1 MKMANNKL
9 NDSYQ
14 AVSQDFNQL
23 VKDARMLFEEAT
35 TLTGEK
41 ANEAIKRG
49 MELLDVA
56 SKKLHEAQNSVMV
69 SAKEASDCTEVYVKE
84 NPWRSLGAAAG
95 VGLVI
100 GLIVGRRR

>member
-1 MKMANNKL
+1 MAKNKF
-9 NDSYQ
+9 NSSYQ
-14 AVSQDFNQL
+14 AVTQDFNEL
-23 VKDARMLFEEAT
+23 VKDAQMLFEEAT

-49 MELLDVA
+49 MELLEVA
-56 SKKLHEAQNSVMV
+56 RKKLYEAQNSVIN

-84 NPWRSLGAAAG
+84 NPWRAIGTAAG

-100 GLIVGRRR
+100 GLFIGRRR

>member
-1 MKMANNKL
+1 
-9 NDSYQ
+9 
-14 AVSQDFNQL
+14 
-23 VKDARMLFEEAT
+23 MLFEEAT

-49 MELLDVA
+49 MELLEVA
-56 SKKLHEAQNSVMV
+56 RKKLYEAQNSVIN

-84 NPWRSLGAAAG
+84 NPWRAIGTAAG

-100 GLIVGRRR
+100 GLFIGRRR

>member
-1 MKMANNKL
+1 
-9 NDSYQ
+9 
-14 AVSQDFNQL
+14 
-23 VKDARMLFEEAT
+23 MLFEEAT

-49 MELLDVA
+49 MELLEVA
-56 SKKLHEAQNSVMV
+56 SKKFHEAQNSVIN

-84 NPWRSLGAAAG
+84 NPWRAIGTAVG

-100 GLIVGRRR
+100 GMIVGRRR